1 MTLDVSTLVT
11 VASCITGLLGI
22 FLLALWLQER
32 SVRAMAWWGSAYL
45 IGASAVAL
53 WGMQKTNIPY
63 LAEVPNALLF
73 IACGMIWNGARLFHG
88 RPILPGPLVAG
99 ALVWFGACQ
108 WSVLAQWM
116 NGRIILSS
124 LIIATYTFL
133 AAIELRRERRRSLRW
148 LAVSAPILHATVFLS
163 PIMVI
168 LLWPS
173 EASADGWFAVFA
185 LQTLLYVVGTA
196 FVVVVMAGERTTAQY
211 KSAAMTDPLTGLFNR
226 RAFFAA
232 ANGLIAT
239 QMRKKKPVSVLAFDL
254 DHFKSVN
261 DHFGHG
267 IGDET
272 LRLFA
277 STASANMR
285 TSDVIGRLGG
295 EEFVAILPGS
305 LADAV
310 IVAERVRAAFE
321 VAGVE
326 ISGQRVGSTV
336 SIGVAEAGP
345 PLAEF
350 GELLGRAD
358 AALYRAKHGGRNRVT
373 TDQEVGGADVPA
385 KSAVA
390 A

>member
-1 MTLDVSTLVT
+1 MLLDAATLVT
-11 VASCITGLLGI
+11 VAVCITGLLGI
-22 FLLALWLQER
+22 FLLGVWLQER

-53 WGMQKTNIPY
+53 WGMDKSTVPY
-63 LAEVPNALLF
+63 LAEMPNALLF

-88 RPILPGPLVAG
+88 RRVLPSALLAG
-99 ALVWFGACQ
+99 AWLWFTACQ
-108 WSVLAQWM
+108 FSVFVQWG
-116 NGRIILSS
+116 NGRIVLSS

-133 AAIELRRERRRSLRW
+133 ASMELRRERRRALRW
-148 LAVSAPILHATVFLS
+148 IAVCAPVLHGVVFLS
-163 PIMVI
+163 PIALT
-168 LLWPS
+168 LLWPRG
-173 EASADGWFAVFA
+173 ASADGWFAVFA

-196 FVVVVMAGERTTAQY
+196 FVVVVMANERTTAQY
-211 KSAAMTDPLTGLFNR
+211 KTAAMTDPLTGLFNR

-232 ANGLIAT
+232 ATQMIAH

-261 DHFGHG
+261 DRFGHG
-267 IGDET
+267 VGDET

-277 STASANMR
+277 ATAGENMR
-285 TSDVIGRLGG
+285 ASDVIGRLGG

-305 LADAV
+305 VADAMV
-310 IVAERVRAAFE
+310 VGERVRAAFE
-321 VAGVE
+321 RAGVE
-326 ISGQRVGSTV
+326 ISGHRIGATV

-358 AALYRAKHGGRNRVT
+358 AALYCAKHGGRNRVVPDEPSADT
-373 TDQEVGGADVPA
+373 DVPEKKA
-385 KSAVA
+385 NA

>member
-1 MTLDVSTLVT
+1 MLLDISTLVT
-11 VASCITGLLGI
+11 AATSITGLLGV
-22 FLLALWLQER
+22 FLLVVWVQER
-32 SVRAMAWWGSAYL
+32 SIRAMAWWGSAYL

-53 WGMQKTNIPY
+53 WGMQNTNNPY
-63 LAEVPNALLF
+63 LAELPNALLF

-88 RPILPGPLVAG
+88 RRILPGALVAG
-99 ALVWFGACQ
+99 AVVWLTASQ
-108 WSVLAQWM
+108 WPVLAQWG

-133 AAIELRRERRRSLRW
+133 AAVELRRERRRAMRL
-148 LAVSAPILHATVFLS
+148 LAVGAPILHGMVFLS

-196 FVVVVMAGERTTAQY
+196 FVVVVMAGEKTTAQY
-211 KSAAMTDPLTGLFNR
+211 KTAAMTDPLTGLFNR

-232 ANGLIAT
+232 AHGLIAA

-261 DHFGHG
+261 DRFGHG

-295 EEFVAILPGS
+295 EEFVAILPGT

-326 ISGQRVGSTV
+326 ISGNRIGATV

-350 GELLGRAD
+350 GDLLGRAD

-373 TDQEVGGADVPA
+373 TDQEPAATDAPA
-385 KSAVA
+385 KPA
-390 A
+390 AAA

>member
-1 MTLDVSTLVT
+1 V
-11 VASCITGLLGI
+11 
-22 FLLALWLQER
+22 
-32 SVRAMAWWGSAYL
+32 
-45 IGASAVAL
+45 
-53 WGMQKTNIPY
+53 
-63 LAEVPNALLF
+63 
-73 IACGMIWNGARLFHG
+73 
-88 RPILPGPLVAG
+88 LPHAG
-99 ALVWFGACQ
+99 N
-108 WSVLAQWM
+108 S
-116 NGRIILSS
+116 RIVLSS
-124 LIIATYTFL
+124 LIIAVYTFL
-133 AAIELRRERRRSLRW
+133 ASSELRRERRRALRW
-148 LAVSAPILHATVFLS
+148 LAVGAPVMHSLVFLS

-168 LLWPS
+168 LLWPN
-173 EASADGWFAVFA
+173 EASADGWFAIFA

-196 FVVVVMAGERTTAQY
+196 FVVVVMANERTTAQY
-211 KSAAMTDPLTGLFNR
+211 KTAAMTDPLTGLFNR

-232 ANGLIAT
+232 ATAMIST

-261 DHFGHG
+261 DRFGHSV
-267 IGDET
+267 GDET

-285 TSDVIGRLGG
+285 VTDVIGRLGG
-295 EEFVAILPGS
+295 EEFVAILPGGVS
-305 LADAV
+305 DAM

-326 ISGQRVGSTV
+326 IAGQKVRATV

-358 AALYRAKHGGRNRVT
+358 AALYRAKHDGRNRVT
-373 TDQEVGGADVPA
+373 ADDPSLPA
-385 KSAVA
+385 GMPNKDEKKPTA